1 MNTQRLARL
10 GSGSILTAGRSRS
23 LGALSAAACFLFSPA
38 MTLAQSNCGKP
49 PKLIFIDG
57 FRDLPYPPPVDTPPP
72 ITLPAEATPLAI
84 QIASPPT
91 GAVTRRNQIEVRG
104 TFDGPPNTGITIN
117 GSPAFL
123 HGNQFVLPALKLP
136 AGPSTIEARG
146 VAMSGAS
153 QVATADVTVDNEAN
167 VEPVVFDAARAGGF
181 APMPIT
187 FSWSAVEPLEV
198 VRVEVD
204 FDGNGVFDLD
214 TTDLAAPLKHVYRT
228 PGVYVARLR
237 LTTAPPTSTTYEATR
252 AVVSVNSNYIRATLC
267 YVYER
272 MRTEL
277 AASNVPA
284 ALQMLHPDLRP
295 RFDTFWTANLAQLP
309 TIASQLGTVAD
320 GILGRDTA
328 QLMVTQPAV
337 GANPPAGFFINFE
350 PDVDGTWR
358 ITGM

>member
-1 MNTQRLARL
+1 MNAQQLAKWSARSIVTL
-10 GSGSILTAGRSRS
+10 GFLPSVGL
-23 LGALSAAACFLFSPA
+23 LSAAACLLLLPA
-38 MTLAQSNCGKP
+38 KAFAQSNCGKA

-57 FRDLPYPPPVDTPPP
+57 FRDLPFPPPVDAPPP
-72 ITLPAEATPLAI
+72 VTLPAGSTPLAI
-84 QIASPPT
+84 QITSPAS
-91 GAVTRRNQIEVRG
+91 GAVTRRNQIEVKG

-117 GSPAFL
+117 GNTAFL

-136 AGPSTIEARG
+136 AGQSTIEARG
-146 VAMSGAS
+146 VSMSGSS
-153 QVATADVTVDNEAN
+153 QVATANVTVDPEAS

-187 FSWSAVEPLEV
+187 FSWSAVAPLEF

-204 FDGNGVFDLD
+204 FDGNGVFELD
-214 TTDLAAPLKHVYRT
+214 TTDLSTPLKHVYRV
-228 PGVYVARLR
+228 PGVYLARLR
-237 LTTAPPTSTTYEATR
+237 LTTAPPASATYETTR
-252 AVVSVNSNYIRATLC
+252 AVVSVNSNYVRATLC

-277 AASNVPA
+277 AASNVPG

-309 TIASQLGTVAD
+309 TIAPQLGTVAD
-320 GILGRDTA
+320 GVLGRDTA
-328 QLMVTQPAV
+328 QLMVTQSVV
-337 GANPPAGFFINFE
+337 GQTEPDAYFINFE
-350 PDVDGTWR
+350 PDSDGIWR